1 MTAHA
6 ETHIPETAHVD
17 HHAVGVDPRLAAA
30 AALKF
35 EPVEVRE
42 FDLAD
47 KAAGQMMGKLLAF
60 LFCVLLFLMTGVNIW
75 MMNNAAKGIDPQA
88 PVGVPVHEASHH
100 SAPHQ
105 GHAAGA
111 PLLGE

>member
-6 ETHIPETAHVD
+6 ETHALETAHASHSD
-17 HHAVGVDPRLAAA
+17 GGDPRLQAAL
-30 AALKF
+30 ALKF
-35 EPVEVRE
+35 EPSELRD

-75 MMNNAAKGIDPQA
+75 MIGNQAKGTDPQA
-88 PVGVPVHEASHH
+88 PIGVQADAGHH
-100 SAPHQ
+100 GDAAHDAAPAH
-105 GHAAGA
+105 H
-111 PLLGE
+111 